1 MITIKSPR
9 EIETMAAAGHIVA
22 ATLALVARHV
32 RPGSNR
38 WNALCQPPQQ
48 VAIRTESGE
57 RRGPGANRVWRVD

>member
-32 RPGSNR
+32 RPGISTEELEPPSTTR
-38 WNALCQPPQQ
+38 WSTASPPP
-48 VAIRTESGE
+48 SGSS
-57 RRGPGANRVWRVD
+57 RPATS